1 MHLMPGTA
9 HVHHAPSLL
18 SLNPYFKREKSSW
31 WTGLDSNQRTGNPGR
46 FTVCCL

>member
-1 MHLMPGTA
+1 MQ
-9 HVHHAPSLL
+9 
-18 SLNPYFKREKSSW
+18 W